1 MWLQL
6 LLSSVA
12 LPAIE
17 IQDEEFSLAHIFHR
31 RVPEPRQGMMDRL
44 SLSIKDRAFWHYPHV
59 CFHAVS
65 ITLPRAASCRA
76 TFGSGVKCVLK
87 PISQICSSSLSC
99 KPICLAAS
107 YSSRKVV

>member
-1 MWLQL
+1 MCSSDL
-6 LLSSVA
+6 LTV
-12 LPAIE
+12 PAIE

-44 SLSIKDRAFWHYPHV
+44 SLGIKDRAFWHYPHV

-76 TFGSGVKCVLK
+76 TFGSGVKCVLEAHFADLLELTVLQAHLLG
-87 PISQICSSSLSC
+87 S
-99 KPICLAAS
+99 
-107 YSSRKVV
+107 VVFVTQGGMK